1 MQRFYCVQSD
11 PNETEYRIL
20 KIHRPHAIGA
30 GAQAAMSAAQML
42 SVVEDEAV
50 YTKAQVHD
58 LLRMI
63 DDGNKATGG
72 LKRLMR
78 IHGIIGTIGEC
89 RPFRFF

>member
-1 MQRFYCVQSD
+1 
-11 PNETEYRIL
+11 
-20 KIHRPHAIGA
+20 
-30 GAQAAMSAAQML
+30 MSAAQMM

-78 IHGIIGTIGEC
+78 IHGIIGTISEC
-89 RPFRFF
+89 RQ